1 MTRPIH
7 GELFPIGS
15 HGPAYF
21 PPILVTKKSAF
32 EKMEF
37 FKKIVKFKQNVTL
50 K

>member
-1 MTRPIH
+1 MI
-7 GELFPIGS
+7 FPIGS

-21 PPILVTKKSAF
+21 PLILVNKKPTF

-37 FKKIVKFKQNVTL
+37 LKKIVKFKQNVTL

>member
-1 MTRPIH
+1 MH
-7 GELFPIGS
+7 GDIFPVGS

-21 PPILVTKKSAF
+21 PPISVKKYSTF

-37 FKKIVKFKQNVTL
+37 LKKIVKFKQNVTL